1 MDTYDS
7 ATHTAASPLPTRG
20 RRETREETVARVVAE
35 QARLDPAP
43 VYTERSKRRLRL
55 YLIAIVPI
63 SFLLARL
70 AAMAFG
76 WGTLEWTGFG
86 VGLSL
91 ALAYIGYVL
100 ITERDDGRIH
110 DNVRRM
116 VDGDGIES
124 GSPIPTRFASLSRNQ
139 AARSPFPPLLG

>member
-1 MDTYDS
+1 MADDS
-7 ATHTAASPLPTRG
+7 ATHTGASPLPTRG

-43 VYTERSKRRLRL
+43 VYTARSKRLLRI
-55 YLIAIVPI
+55 YLVAIVPA
-63 SFLLARL
+63 SLLLGWVAGL
-70 AAMAFG
+70 AFG
-76 WGTLEWTGFG
+76 WSPLEWTGFG
-86 VGLSL
+86 VGLIL

-116 VDGDGIES
+116 VDGDGI
-124 GSPIPTRFASLSRNQ
+124 
-139 AARSPFPPLLG
+139 

>member
-1 MDTYDS
+1 MTDHP
-7 ATHTAASPLPTRG
+7 ATRPA

-43 VYTERSKRRLRL
+43 VYTERSKRRLRI
-55 YLIAIVPI
+55 YLVAIVPI
-63 SFLLARL
+63 SFMLGWLSSL
-70 AAMAFG
+70 AFG
-76 WGTLEWTGFG
+76 WSTLEWIGFG
-86 VGLSL
+86 VGLIL

-116 VDGDGIES
+116 VRDEH
-124 GSPIPTRFASLSRNQ
+124 
-139 AARSPFPPLLG
+139 

>member
-1 MDTYDS
+1 MDIDDS
-7 ATHTAASPLPTRG
+7 ATHTGASPLSARS
-20 RRETREETVARVVAE
+20 RRETRDETIARVVAE

-43 VYTERSKRRLRL
+43 VYTQRSKRRLRI

-63 SFLLARL
+63 SFALGWLAGI
-70 AAMAFG
+70 AFG
-76 WGTLEWTGFG
+76 WSPLEWTGFG
-86 VGLSL
+86 VGLIL

-116 VDGDGIES
+116 VDGDGI
-124 GSPIPTRFASLSRNQ
+124 
-139 AARSPFPPLLG
+139 